1 MNRAPLIIRR
11 KVRLHVSPRTR
22 RMEPSLET
30 RSGGR
35 FPRVAR
41 LMAQALHFEQLLQQG
56 QARDYVE
63 LAHLGKVSPA
73 RLTQIMNL
81 RLLAPDIQEA
91 ILFLPPTRARRH
103 PITERHLRPIV
114 AQIDWQRQR
123 LLWDELRRRRDQPA
137 RGD

>member
-1 MNRAPLIIRR
+1 
-11 KVRLHVSPRTR
+11 
-22 RMEPSLET
+22 MEPSLET

-91 ILFLPPTRARRH
+91 ILFLRPGQTGTYF
-103 PITERHLRPIV
+103 ITERHLRPL
-114 AQIDWQRQR
+114 AAEPDWTEQRR
-123 LLWDELRRRRDQPA
+123 LWNRLQAAP
-137 RGD
+137 